1 MAGDLAL
8 AGPRAGQVVGCAAGG
23 RSRAT
28 APGDNSKRREGV
40 TVPAEGVN
48 SGGVPEPGPAGRTG
62 PSLCERR
69 RAECVIKDGKPF
81 SFSVEFKQTRD
92 LSGIRK

>member
-1 MAGDLAL
+1 VAGDLAL

-40 TVPAEGVN
+40 TVARGGRE
-48 SGGVPEPGPAGRTG
+48 SGGVPEPGPA
-62 PSLCERR
+62 RR
-69 RAECVIKDGKPF
+69 SRAVA
-81 SFSVEFKQTRD
+81 
-92 LSGIRK
+92 L